1 MGHQP
6 GLDGLRGV
14 SVLAVI
20 AYHAGFGGLHGGFL
34 GVEVFFVVSGYL
46 ITTLLLEEHERSAG
60 VSLRSFWVRRA
71 RRLLPALFLV
81 LAVTSVWVLL
91 WGSPEQASQ
100 MRRDLPW
107 AVGYLANWGQVVGDV
122 PYFAAGDPPLLR
134 HLWSLAVEEQWYV
147 LWPLALMWLLR
158 RTRSARRRTALV
170 LAGAVAAYLL
180 AWWVVRGGST
190 PMGWPVS
197 GADRINFAYLSTPTR
212 ASGLLVGAAAA
223 FVWRPWRRPELAR
236 LPSRPLDVTLGVA
249 LGVLGCAFVAA
260 DVTSGLMYP
269 WVLALTA
276 LASVVAIAV
285 VVHPAASGAR
295 LLLGNRGI
303 VAVGRRSYGL
313 YLWHWPVFVILG
325 ATDGRVGVF
334 VVASV
339 VTAVVSEASYRMV
352 EVPLRAGA
360 LGRWWARRAPGRRLV
375 AGVAA
380 GSVAVIALAFVT
392 VDEFDPSVGGEEQEF
407 VLAPD
412 DDSAAPSPAG
422 DEASEPVVPTTAS
435 DGGGDVSTTETTSA
449 PADEVTSVSTTV
461 ASTVVPT
468 TTVPLVVPEEPVRLV
483 ILGDSQAGS
492 FAVNLPSGVEEYFEV
507 VDGSSDGCSIH
518 ESGVVRS
525 SRPFSLDMAMCE
537 GVLDRWARRA
547 ADGGV
552 ALVVLGAWD
561 VLDIE
566 IDGVG
571 LAFGSLDWDAMFVD
585 RLGSAVAPVV
595 AGGATVALLEVACM
609 RPVDVDGAGVPA
621 LPERGDDARVAHLN
635 DLLSGFAAATA
646 GVEFVSGPAAWC
658 ADESIATDLDF
669 RWDGV
674 HVYRPGAKL
683 IIETIAPGLL
693 ALGAST
699 AVDG

>member
-1 MGHQP
+1 
-6 GLDGLRGV
+6 
-14 SVLAVI
+14 
-20 AYHAGFGGLHGGFL
+20 
-34 GVEVFFVVSGYL
+34 
-46 ITTLLLEEHERSAG
+46 
-60 VSLRSFWVRRA
+60 
-71 RRLLPALFLV
+71 
-81 LAVTSVWVLL
+81 
-91 WGSPEQASQ
+91 
-100 MRRDLPW
+100 
-107 AVGYLANWGQVVGDV
+107 
-122 PYFAAGDPPLLR
+122 
-134 HLWSLAVEEQWYV
+134 
-147 LWPLALMWLLR
+147 
-158 RTRSARRRTALV
+158 
-170 LAGAVAAYLL
+170 
-180 AWWVVRGGST
+180 
-190 PMGWPVS
+190 
-197 GADRINFAYLSTPTR
+197 
-212 ASGLLVGAAAA
+212 
-223 FVWRPWRRPELAR
+223 
-236 LPSRPLDVTLGVA
+236 
-249 LGVLGCAFVAA
+249 
-260 DVTSGLMYP
+260 MYP

-339 VTAVVSEASYRMV
+339 VTAVVSEAAYRMV

-360 LGRWWARRAPGRRLV
+360 LGRWWARRVPGRRLV

-380 GSVAVIALAFVT
+380 GSVAVIALAFVM

-412 DDSAAPSPAG
+412 DDSAVPSPAG

-492 FAVNLPSGVEEYFEV
+492 LAVNLPSGVEEYFEV

-518 ESGVVRS
+518 ESGIVRS

-595 AGGATVALLEVACM
+595 DGGATVALLEVACM

-699 AVDG
+699 VVDG

>member
-1 MGHQP
+1 
-6 GLDGLRGV
+6 L
-14 SVLAVI
+14 
-20 AYHAGFGGLHGGFL
+20 
-34 GVEVFFVVSGYL
+34 
-46 ITTLLLEEHERSAG
+46 
-60 VSLRSFWVRRA
+60 
-71 RRLLPALFLV
+71 
-81 LAVTSVWVLL
+81 
-91 WGSPEQASQ
+91 
-100 MRRDLPW
+100 
-107 AVGYLANWGQVVGDV
+107 
-122 PYFAAGDPPLLR
+122 
-134 HLWSLAVEEQWYV
+134 
-147 LWPLALMWLLR
+147 
-158 RTRSARRRTALV
+158 
-170 LAGAVAAYLL
+170 
-180 AWWVVRGGST
+180 
-190 PMGWPVS
+190 
-197 GADRINFAYLSTPTR
+197 
-212 ASGLLVGAAAA
+212 
-223 FVWRPWRRPELAR
+223 
-236 LPSRPLDVTLGVA
+236 
-249 LGVLGCAFVAA
+249 
-260 DVTSGLMYP
+260 
-269 WVLALTA
+269 
-276 LASVVAIAV
+276 
-285 VVHPAASGAR
+285 
-295 LLLGNRGI
+295 
-303 VAVGRRSYGL
+303 
-313 YLWHWPVFVILG
+313 
-325 ATDGRVGVF
+325 
-334 VVASV
+334 
-339 VTAVVSEASYRMV
+339 
-352 EVPLRAGA
+352 
-360 LGRWWARRAPGRRLV
+360 
-375 AGVAA
+375 
-380 GSVAVIALAFVT
+380 
-392 VDEFDPSVGGEEQEF
+392 
-407 VLAPD
+407 
-412 DDSAAPSPAG
+412 
-422 DEASEPVVPTTAS
+422 
-435 DGGGDVSTTETTSA
+435 
-449 PADEVTSVSTTV
+449 
-461 ASTVVPT
+461 
-468 TTVPLVVPEEPVRLV
+468 
-483 ILGDSQAGS
+483 
-492 FAVNLPSGVEEYFEV
+492 AVNLPSGVEEYFEV